1 MTAAFAFALANNG
14 NDVIATGVGVAQV
27 GAAPLTGGINQIT
40 SPTGA
45 TAFILPQNAGPG
57 AAIVVAN
64 ATGST
69 AAALVFPP
77 VGGAISRAA
86 ANASFSVAAAKA
98 AIFYPHPNGLD
109 FTVVLS
115 A

>member
-45 TAFILPQNAGPG
+45 TAYVLPQNAAPG
-57 AAIVVAN
+57 SPVIVAN
-64 ATGST
+64 ASGST

-77 VGGAISRAA
+77 VGGAISRAS
-86 ANASFSVAAAKA
+86 ANASFSVAAGKA
-98 AIFYPHPNGLD
+98 AVFYPHPNGLD
-109 FTVVLS
+109 YTVVLS